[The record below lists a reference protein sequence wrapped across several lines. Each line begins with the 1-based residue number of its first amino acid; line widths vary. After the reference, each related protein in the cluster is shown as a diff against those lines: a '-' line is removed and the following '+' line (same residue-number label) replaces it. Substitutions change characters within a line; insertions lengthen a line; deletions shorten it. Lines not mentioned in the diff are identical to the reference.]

1 MRIFMKLKWMKIQ
14 LRGISACLQRLKHC
28 FVLCKEFTLC
38 WRFWSCQTVIDALS
52 SFLAAVC
59 QRYTGALCLFIYLL
73 DKYGVSHYLAKCKL
87 CCKSLYMLFETIEI
101 EPCAFF
107 SPLAHSLINY
117 MYWEML
123 CYYDLSLQ
131 CITSEVKF
139 SANTSHQFTLTGNYP
154 SYMEERHL
162 NSLAFSA
169 LRVPESEIY
178 QTDDIDFLLWNSYKH

>member
-1 MRIFMKLKWMKIQ
+1 M
-14 LRGISACLQRLKHC
+14 
-28 FVLCKEFTLC
+28 
-38 WRFWSCQTVIDALS
+38 IDALS

-123 CYYDLSLQ
+123 CYYDLSLR

-178 QTDDIDFLLWNSYKH
+178 QTDDIDFLFWNSYKH